1 MDGKLLVAN
10 GFGPAGVF
18 VATFEWTLV
27 APKAPKLLQV
37 ARLLLVHPLVMWD
50 VLQELASAKG
60 RTLGMVTTQNDGTLT
75 RTRKRTCG
83 T

>member
-1 MDGKLLVAN
+1 MDSKLLVAN

-27 APKAPKLLQV
+27 RITLLKLVKV
-37 ARLLLVHPLVMWD
+37 ARLLLVRPLVMWN

-60 RTLGMVTTQNDGTLT
+60 I
-75 RTRKRTCG
+75 
-83 T
+83 